1 MNDPVRPG
9 IERATGG
16 TAALDA
22 AVDAGGGGEAFESM
36 LARAPSAPATPASA
50 ARSDAGRA
58 LSTVS
63 PGPGLEAMRAQFE
76 AAMRSYKRAPD
87 PVGAAK
93 VAVLQHRYALS
104 AQVTIKAIQRAG
116 QALSEL
122 TRLQ

>member
-22 AVDAGGGGEAFESM
+22 AVDAGGGEAFESM
-36 LARAPSAPATPASA
+36 LARAPSAPATPAPA

-93 VAVLQHRYALS
+93 VSVLQHRYALS